1 MFRFFRLQ
9 TEGIATTLYRRRRCE
24 LLTRTI
30 NIIELLSIMVASP
43 SYNSSACRFFQ
54 GWQCG
59 TNIPQ

>member
-9 TEGIATTLYRRRRCE
+9 TEGIATTLYRRRCE

-30 NIIELLSIMVASP
+30 NIIELLSIMVASS
-43 SYNSSACRFFQ
+43 SYNTSARRFFQ